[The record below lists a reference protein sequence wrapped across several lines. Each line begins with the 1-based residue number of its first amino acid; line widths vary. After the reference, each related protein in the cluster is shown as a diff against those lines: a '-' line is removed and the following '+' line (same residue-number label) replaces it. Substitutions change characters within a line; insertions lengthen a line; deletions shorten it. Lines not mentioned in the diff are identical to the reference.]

1 MNNKGKKKPPEPKKE
16 VKKKTEEELQKEK
29 EEAEANLPPP
39 FPLNDLN
46 NISLNLGNFR
56 NINELVEI
64 IQKIKSREFSINIY
78 DNINESEQSA
88 ISDIGVSF
96 RLNKIILHGLTI
108 KPNKMMKMI
117 KYLELI
123 EELY

>member
-1 MNNKGKKKPPEPKKE
+1 MKNYINLVFKFFFKIKNPELFA
-16 VKKKTEEELQKEK
+16 T
-29 EEAEANLPPP
+29 
-39 FPLNDLN
+39 
-46 NISLNLGNFR
+46 
-56 NINELVEI
+56 
-64 IQKIKSREFSINIY
+64 IQKFVVNNFGYMISINIY